1 MSAAQTR
8 PYAMGESAFASAAQA
23 IDAHLGQTPTQAVRE
38 FRGLTQ
44 SDLAKRSG
52 VSVGT
57 IVALENGQA
66 PDPLLLGSVSAAL
79 EVPTSLLQRGASVPE
94 APTEGFSNEPRY
106 A

>member
-1 MSAAQTR
+1 MGAQTR
-8 PYAMGESAFASAAQA
+8 VHAMGESAFAAAARA

-57 IVALENGQA
+57 ISALENGES
-66 PDPLLLGSVSAAL
+66 PDTLLLDAVAAAL
-79 EVPTSLLQRGASVPE
+79 EVPKSLLKR
-94 APTEGFSNEPRY
+94 
-106 A
+106 